1 MPVPRIVRPPEI
13 ASSVAHSSARYSGLR
28 VEETMQAVPSLTL
41 EVRCEIADSSEIG
54 SQRGFEKRLSPTHT
68 ESKPSCSTTVE
79 RSSSI
84 GRS

>member
-1 MPVPRIVRPPEI
+1 
-13 ASSVAHSSARYSGLR
+13 
-28 VEETMQAVPSLTL
+28 MQAVPSLTR

-68 ESKPSCSTTVE
+68 ESNPSSSTVVE

-84 GRS
+84 LRS